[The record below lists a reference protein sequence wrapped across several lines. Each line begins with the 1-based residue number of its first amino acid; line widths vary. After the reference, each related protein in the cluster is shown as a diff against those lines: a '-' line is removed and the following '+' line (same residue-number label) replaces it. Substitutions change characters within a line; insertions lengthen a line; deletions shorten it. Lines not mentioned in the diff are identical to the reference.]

1 MDNSGISTD
10 DINKMKR
17 LVEMELFQYTHEQ
30 DLKAVLD
37 KDGSRVFMEQV
48 FLSLENGLDEYKAG
62 PASTELNMTC
72 TVLMKLLDSHESASG
87 KLFKSCFRYFSYS
100 RHFSRWGCYDSDGN

>member
-1 MDNSGISTD
+1 LDNSGISND

-17 LVEMELFQYTHEQ
+17 LIEMELFQYTHEQ
-30 DLKAVLD
+30 ELKAALD

-48 FLSLENGLDEYKAG
+48 FISLEKGLDKYKGG
-62 PASTELNMTC
+62 PASAELNMTC

-87 KLFKSCFRYFSYS
+87 NFI
-100 RHFSRWGCYDSDGN
+100 D